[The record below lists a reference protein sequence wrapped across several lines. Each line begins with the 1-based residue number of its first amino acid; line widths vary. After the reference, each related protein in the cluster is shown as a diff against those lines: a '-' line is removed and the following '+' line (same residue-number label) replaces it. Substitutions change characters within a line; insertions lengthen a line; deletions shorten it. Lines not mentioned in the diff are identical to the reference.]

1 MEKQVLDSPF
11 TKKKFLNLVK
21 QFNDD
26 QVTFFED
33 FAISEKDFLKLEIEI
48 PENFANTPLM
58 KIQYPSLHIMYFL

>member
-11 TKKKFLNLVK
+11 TKKEFLNLVK

-33 FAISEKDFLKLEIEI
+33 FAISDL
-48 PENFANTPLM
+48 
-58 KIQYPSLHIMYFL
+58 SLIHI